1 MLYGTAHIA
10 GAVTAGEAS
19 ADSSVVAEALPKRD
33 IAVAG
38 KWALTRRIMA

>member
-1 MLYGTAHIA
+1 MEQLTSLAQSLQEKRQAI
-10 GAVTAGEAS
+10 
-19 ADSSVVAEALPKRD
+19 SSVVAAALPKRD